1 MTATQRKP
9 HFGMECYVYVGARY
23 THGYAS
29 DCQNAVRTKRC
40 WRTTTTNSR
49 WRKWR
54 RELRQCLC
62 VCICVFYVYIFLF
75 VSFIRYLNS
84 MSVNVFFFLLF
95 CLISF
100 LQSNW
105 FFRFTQLHSFQCL
118 SVSSVFFLFS
128 YLFISLVYH

>member
-62 VCICVFYVYIFLF
+62 VYMCILCIYF
-75 VSFIRYLNS
+75 FIRVFHSLS
-84 MSVNVFFFLLF
+84 QFDVCECFFFLLF